1 MRSRA
6 RALLAVA
13 VFAVLVVTL
22 WPGHL
27 VPPENVNLV
36 PFAGIVDEAV
46 NVRAPIGVLNN
57 AGNVLLFVPLG
68 FLAAFATRRRAA
80 IVPVLAGFSAAIET
94 AQYFV
99 GRSADVDDVLLNTLG
114 SALGVAVAVAAAVRS
129 RAKQRA

>member
-1 MRSRA
+1 MRSRP
-6 RALLAVA
+6 RALLAIA
-13 VFAVLVVTL
+13 VFGVLTVTL
-22 WPGHL
+22 CPGHL
-27 VPPENVNLV
+27 APPENVNLV

-46 NVRAPIGVLNN
+46 NVSAPIGVLNN

-80 IVPVLAGFSAAIET
+80 IVPVLAGFSAAIEA

-114 SALGVAVAVAAAVRS
+114 AALGVALTAVVRS
-129 RAKQRA
+129 RARKTSA